1 MTITPQTTDTGAR
14 APRTGHVVDPLGEL
28 AFKVDIPGR
37 AIGRFAECTGLA
49 VEYDVMEYAEGGN
62 NDYVHHLRGRVR
74 YPNVVLRRGVT
85 FEDALLRWFY
95 AVEKP
100 SQRPNLTITL
110 LSPKGDTIRHFAL
123 KAALPVKWTGP
134 IATMKGAPE
143 AATESLEIAHQG
155 FV

>member
-14 APRTGHVVDPLGEL
+14 PPRTGHVVDPLGEL
-28 AFKVDIPGR
+28 GFKVEIPGR
-37 AIGRFAECTGLA
+37 PIGRFAECAGLA

-62 NDYVHHLRGRVR
+62 NDYLHHLRGRVR

-85 FEDALLRWFY
+85 FEDALLKWFY
-95 AVEKP
+95 EVSTP

-110 LSPKGDTIRHFAL
+110 LNTKGDTIRHFAL
-123 KAALPVKWTGP
+123 KSALPVRWTGP
-134 IATMKGAPE
+134 TATMKGTAE
-143 AATESLEIAHQG
+143 TATESREIAHEG